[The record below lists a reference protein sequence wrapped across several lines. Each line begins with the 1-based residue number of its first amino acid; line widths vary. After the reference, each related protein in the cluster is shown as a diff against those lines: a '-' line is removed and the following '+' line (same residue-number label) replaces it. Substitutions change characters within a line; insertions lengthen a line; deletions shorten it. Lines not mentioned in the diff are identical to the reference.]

1 MSKFKILDDGLVI
14 NKISKS
20 YGNKQ
25 VVRNITYLLNKEKLL
40 VF

>member
-25 VVRNITYLLNKEKLL
+25 VVRNISISINGIRKSEM
-40 VF
+40 